1 MQKTYDFSLNLPSRK
16 LYENFYRGKYNADEY
31 NKCDSLANSFRKYK
45 DIDDFCMDIRGN
57 LKNFHLLKIDSTFE
71 DYKCQFLNIW
81 IHYHLSAKKIEYTDV
96 LTYINRYFLEFYDNT
111 NKCTYDFYSVPEVD
125 FEKLKTLFDYALDY
139 SYINY
144 YVNQYPCTKAN
155 EEYINKRRSIYEEF
169 NRECISSNTKIYC
182 NPLKSLIYAHYKND
196 KLLDLKCK
204 TVMDSSS
211 SSRDQGHLDGDSFQ
225 TSGLDSEPLG
235 YGRVS
240 TFGDVHQNGHGA
252 QSELAEATPPS
263 VPSNIIM
270 SLFFPMIGIVLLFI
284 LYKFTPF
291 GSWMNSFILRK
302 RKILSKVD
310 SEMSDE
316 FIEDG
321 LEHENIY
328 PGGRHHINYHQT

>member
-16 LYENFYRGKYNADEY
+16 LYENLYWGKYKADEY
-31 NKCDSLANSFRKYK
+31 KKCDSLANSFRKYN

-57 LKNFHLLKIDSTFE
+57 LKNFHSLKIDSTFK
-71 DYKCQFLNIW
+71 DYTCQFLNIW
-81 IHYHLSAKKIEYTDV
+81 IHYHLSAKKIEYSDV
-96 LTYINRYFLEFYDNT
+96 FTYINSYFLEFYDST
-111 NKCTYDFYSVPEVD
+111 NQCTYNFYSVPEVD

-155 EEYINKRRSIYEEF
+155 EEYINKRRSIYEQF

-182 NPLKSLIYAHYKND
+182 NPLKSLISAHYKND

-204 TVMDSSS
+204 TVIDSS
-211 SSRDQGHLDGDSFQ
+211 SSRDQGHLDGSSFQ
-225 TSGLDSEPLG
+225 TGELGSEPLG
-235 YGRVS
+235 QGRDS
-240 TFGDVHQNGHGA
+240 TFGNVHQTGLGV
-252 QSELAEATPPS
+252 QSELAEATPPL
-263 VPSNIIM
+263 VDSNIIM
-270 SLFFPMIGIVLLFI
+270 SLLFPLIGIVPLFI

-291 GSWMNSFILRK
+291 GSWINSFIPRK
-302 RKILSKVD
+302 RKILSKID

-316 FIEDG
+316 FIEDA

-328 PGGRHHINYHQT
+328 PGERHHINYHPA